1 MSHNSLEKMKLND
14 QKKLYRQNALIQ
26 SDILYLPDSR
36 GLDVTVVS
44 GKCADIIRSIHG
56 SMSRLAPMGD
66 DERRSLWFEVK
77 GKRWEWY
84 RLSVSTYKDR
94 HYLYIT
100 GDTYDHHVFC
110 DKDDCNSRHCFYE
123 DELAGIFSKIE
134 KYVAGLVDNILSAPE
149 QYNSYVEKYLSYYRR
164 EGLIKRSIL
173 NSLMPDNSYEGID
186 LQKVIRIYETL
197 LEPTQFSEMTLR
209 RYMHYWR
216 IAYEA
221 VYGEQSEDD
230 IEVFRHSSKGFGIK
244 EYNLDSEDDFKRW
257 KIDVRPFHGF
267 DVVYARVHLSPVY
280 SNDHWH
286 FYVSTNSY
294 WNLDDCL
301 KAVVGLSEAGIS
313 VELGDVSHILG
324 ILKETDYVE
333 ITPYAY
339 LYMQGDN
346 IGSQMTLPYA
356 DEIGKN
362 VIKEIIASTKW
373 NKIEKVSPL
382 I

>member
-1 MSHNSLEKMKLND
+1 MRFND

-26 SDILYLPDSR
+26 SDIFHLPIR
-36 GLDVTVVS
+36 RFLDVTVVS

-84 RLSVSTYKDR
+84 RLSVSTYKDH
-94 HYLYIT
+94 HYLYLT

-110 DKDDCNSRHCFYE
+110 DKEDRKSCHCFYE

-164 EGLIKRSIL
+164 EGLIKRSVL
-173 NSLMPDNSYEGID
+173 NSLIPDNSYDGID
-186 LQKVIRIYETL
+186 IPRVINIYENQV
-197 LEPTQFSEMTLR
+197 EPTLFSEMTLR

-221 VYGEQSEDD
+221 VYGKMSGDD
-230 IEVFRHSSKGFGIK
+230 FEVFRNSSKGYEAR
-244 EYNLDSEDDFKRW
+244 EYNLDSEGDFRRW
-257 KIDVRPFHGF
+257 KSDVSPYHGF
-267 DVVYARVHLSPVY
+267 DVVYARVHMYPKY
-280 SNDHWH
+280 TNGQWH
-286 FYVSTNSY
+286 FYVGTVSY
-294 WNLDDCL
+294 WNLDDCFR
-301 KAVVGLSEAGIS
+301 AVVGLYDAGIS
-313 VELGDVSHILG
+313 VELGEVEHILG

-339 LYMQGDN
+339 RYMQGDD
-346 IGSQMTLPYA
+346 IGSQMKLPYA
-356 DEIGKN
+356 DEVGKH
-362 VIKEIIASTKW
+362 VIKKIIANTKW
-373 NKIEKVSPL
+373 NKLEKVGPL
-382 I
+382 T

>member
-1 MSHNSLEKMKLND
+1 MRFND
-14 QKKLYRQNALIQ
+14 QKRLYRQNTLIQ
-26 SDILYLPDSR
+26 SDILNLPDSR
-36 GLDVTVVS
+36 GLDVTAVS

-66 DERRSLWFEVK
+66 DKRRSLWFEVK
-77 GKRWEWY
+77 DKRWVWY

-110 DKDDCNSRHCFYE
+110 DKEDRKSCHCFYE

-164 EGLIKRSIL
+164 EGLIKRSVL
-173 NSLMPDNSYEGID
+173 NSLIPDNSYDGID
-186 LQKVIRIYETL
+186 IPRVINIYENQVEPTL
-197 LEPTQFSEMTLR
+197 LSEMTLR

-221 VYGEQSEDD
+221 VYGKMSGDD
-230 IEVFRHSSKGFGIK
+230 FEVFRNSSKEYEAR
-244 EYNLDSEDDFKRW
+244 EYNLDSEGDFRRW
-257 KIDVRPFHGF
+257 KSDVSPYHGF
-267 DVVYARVHLSPVY
+267 DVVYARAHLYPTY
-280 SNDHWH
+280 TNDQWH
-286 FYVSTNSY
+286 FYVSTGSY
-294 WNLDDCL
+294 WNLDDCFR
-301 KAVVGLSEAGIS
+301 AVVGLYDAGIS
-313 VELGDVSHILG
+313 VELGEVNHILG

-339 LYMQGDN
+339 RYMQGDD
-346 IGSQMTLPYA
+346 IGSQMKLPYA
-356 DEIGKN
+356 DENDKE
-362 VIKEIIASTKW
+362 VIKKIIANTIWK
-373 NKIEKVSPL
+373 KLEKVCPL
-382 I
+382 A

>member
-1 MSHNSLEKMKLND
+1 MRFND
-14 QKKLYRQNALIQ
+14 QKKLYRQNALTQ

-36 GLDVTVVS
+36 GLDVTAVS
-44 GKCADIIRSIHG
+44 VMCADIIRSIHG

-84 RLSVSTYKDR
+84 RLSVSTYKNR
-94 HYLYIT
+94 HYLYLT

-110 DKDDCNSRHCFYE
+110 DKEDRKSCHCFYE

-164 EGLIKRSIL
+164 EGLIKRSVL
-173 NSLMPDNSYEGID
+173 NSLIPDNSYDGINIPR
-186 LQKVIRIYETL
+186 VINIYENQV
-197 LEPTQFSEMTLR
+197 EPTLFSEMTLR

-221 VYGEQSEDD
+221 VYGKMSGDD
-230 IEVFRHSSKGFGIK
+230 IEVFRHSSKGYEAR
-244 EYNLDSEDDFKRW
+244 EYNLDSEGDFRRW
-257 KIDVRPFHGF
+257 KSDVSPYHGF
-267 DVVYARVHLSPVY
+267 DVVYARVHMYPKY
-280 SNDHWH
+280 TNGQWH
-286 FYVSTNSY
+286 FYVGTVSY
-294 WNLDDCL
+294 WNLDDCFR
-301 KAVVGLSEAGIS
+301 AVVGLSVAGIS
-313 VELGDVSHILG
+313 VELGEVEHILG

-339 LYMQGDN
+339 RYMQGDD
-346 IGSQMTLPYA
+346 IGSQMKLPYA
-356 DEIGKN
+356 DEVGKH
-362 VIKEIIASTKW
+362 VIKKIIANTKW
-373 NKIEKVSPL
+373 NKLEKVSPFA
-382 I
+382 